1 MVQFFV
7 NLNVVVLLSLSV
19 FYRIVPTLKK
29 KKKKIGGKLGAWV
42 QYCDI
47 GGKGQ
52 SMCDHRQQRQC
63 SLNKGDEPLSITGI
77 IMTI

>member
-29 KKKKIGGKLGAWV
+29 KKKRSAG
-42 QYCDI
+42 
-47 GGKGQ
+47 
-52 SMCDHRQQRQC
+52 
-63 SLNKGDEPLSITGI
+63 SLVHGYSIVT
-77 IMTI
+77 